1 MKPRESGML
10 LVHQAKGHSTLRGLY
25 LVSLQWMFDEGDIQQ
40 LFFSLVIFSAIRKKK
55 KKKKVVRAWWWKYR
69 YQATIAMSS
78 TYLPLALKVLFFLLQ
93 SRSVPDSVFSV
104 HGHFVPESLLF

>member
-10 LVHQAKGHSTLRGLY
+10 LVHQTKGHSTLRGLY

-40 LFFSLVIFSAIRKKK
+40 LFFSLVIFIAIKTTTKKL
-55 KKKKVVRAWWWKYR
+55 VRAWWWKYR

-78 TYLPLALKVLFFLLQ
+78 TYLPLALKVLCVLLQ
-93 SRSVPDSVFSV
+93 SHSVPDSVFSV